1 MYIFSARRSPRYSNL
16 TSSLGGVSLPGVL
29 SGVEDSDS
37 SEGSGDGD
45 DRSKGVSSQSTAPAG
60 VDGDAI
66 LDAEAWRIPP
76 RVQAWRICCPACSKV
91 RPYFR
96 CMTVFIFLI
105 ILVVCTFY
113 DCPTP

>member
-37 SEGSGDGD
+37 SGSGDVD
-45 DRSKGVSSQSTAPAG
+45 DLSKGVSSQSTAPAG
-60 VDGDAI
+60 VDGNAI
-66 LDAEAWRIPP
+66 PDTEAWRIPP

-113 DCPTP
+113 DWSTP